1 MGAREPLNFPTGL
14 RRVQAATHI
23 GMSAWKFDQLVK
35 EGVLPPARQ
44 LGGIKLWI
52 RQELDDALFS
62 AQIVGTEQGENSC
75 DGLFGVSR

>member
-1 MGAREPLNFPTGL
+1 MGAREPLHFPTGL
-14 RRVQAATHI
+14 RRVQAALHC
-23 GMSAWKFDQLVK
+23 GVSPWMFDKLVK
-35 EGVLPPARQ
+35 EGLVPPARQ
-44 LGGIKLWI
+44 LGGVKVWL